1 MPEIARTGRGLLGGK
16 SLKMENLVYSVSVWV
31 LPILLAVTLH
41 EAAHGY
47 VALRYGDDTALQK
60 GRISLNPLRHVDP
73 VGTILLPAMLL
84 YLSGGRFLIGFA
96 KPVPV
101 NFGALNNPRRDMVL
115 VAAAGPAA
123 NIVMAFAALL
133 LLHLTA
139 LVPPVPAE
147 WLADN
152 LNNSIFIN
160 MLLAVFNMIPIPPL
174 DGGRVA
180 VGLLPNW
187 IAFPLA
193 KLERVGI
200 LIVLG
205 VIFVLPYVGIDLFGS
220 VLLPVVGFLLDLAVV
235 LTGHS

>member
-1 MPEIARTGRGLLGGK
+1 
-16 SLKMENLVYSVSVWV
+16 MESLVYSVSVWA

-115 VAAAGPAA
+115 VAAAGPVA
-123 NIVMAFAALL
+123 NIVMALAASL

-147 WLADN
+147 WLKDN
-152 LNNSIFIN
+152 LNNAIFIN
-160 MLLAVFNMIPIPPL
+160 ILLAVFNMIPIPPL

-180 VGLLPNW
+180 VGLLPNS
-187 IAFPLA
+187 IAIPLA

-200 LIVLG
+200 FIVLG
-205 VIFVLPYVGIDLFGS
+205 AIFLLPYVGIDLFGS
-220 VLLPVVGFLLDLAVV
+220 VLLPMVGFLLDLAVV
-235 LTGHS
+235 LTGHF

>member
-1 MPEIARTGRGLLGGK
+1 
-16 SLKMENLVYSVSVWV
+16 
-31 LPILLAVTLH
+31 
-41 EAAHGY
+41 
-47 VALRYGDDTALQK
+47 
-60 GRISLNPLRHVDP
+60 
-73 VGTILLPAMLL
+73 
-84 YLSGGRFLIGFA
+84 
-96 KPVPV
+96 
-101 NFGALNNPRRDMVL
+101 
-115 VAAAGPAA
+115 
-123 NIVMAFAALL
+123 
-133 LLHLTA
+133 
-139 LVPPVPAE
+139 
-147 WLADN
+147 
-152 LNNSIFIN
+152 
-160 MLLAVFNMIPIPPL
+160 MIPIPPL